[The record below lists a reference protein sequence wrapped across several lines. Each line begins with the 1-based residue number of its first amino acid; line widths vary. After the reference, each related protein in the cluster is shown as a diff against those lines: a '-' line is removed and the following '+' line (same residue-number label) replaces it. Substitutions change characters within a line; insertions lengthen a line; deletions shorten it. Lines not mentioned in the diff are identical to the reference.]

1 MVRFWGPKLDPFLES
16 LLKNNKD
23 LIMGPKTG
31 PIFGAKNWPPIVR
44 FLLPPGAQ
52 NSSTLSVETT
62 SYYYNR
68 LATIATKMTELRSPI
83 QALQPAT

>member
-16 LLKNNKD
+16 LLKINKD
-23 LIMGPKTG
+23 LILGPKTG
-31 PIFGAKNWPPIVR
+31 PIFGAKNWPHFQVFAR
-44 FLLPPGAQ
+44 PGAQ

>member
-1 MVRFWGPKLDPFLES
+1 MVLFWGPKLGPFLES

-23 LIMGPKTG
+23 LILGPKTG
-31 PIFGAKNWPPIVR
+31 PICGANW
-44 FLLPPGAQ
+44 PPGAQ